1 MPDRVAPNIEIDR
14 IPKTKDLRFR
24 KISEDQISLF
34 MKNFRIPETEH
45 LFFLILHALR
55 NVVLI
60 IPKWMNM
67 RQVNEAKARLGKE

>member
-45 LFFLILHALR
+45 LFF
-55 NVVLI
+55 
-60 IPKWMNM
+60 
-67 RQVNEAKARLGKE
+67 

>member
-34 MKNFRIPETEH
+34 MKNCRIPETEH
-45 LFFLILHALR
+45 L
-55 NVVLI
+55 V
-60 IPKWMNM
+60 
-67 RQVNEAKARLGKE
+67 ARSHKERDTKTR